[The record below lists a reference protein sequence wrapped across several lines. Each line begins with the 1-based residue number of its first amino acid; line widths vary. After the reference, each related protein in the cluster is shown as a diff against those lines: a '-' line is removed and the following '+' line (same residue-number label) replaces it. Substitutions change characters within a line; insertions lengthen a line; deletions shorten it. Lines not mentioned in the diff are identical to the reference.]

1 MLRPDEQL
9 LLGHTGLDTQSR
21 KTLQTALGNRAVV
34 IGSESSNGLN
44 ATGATG
50 AAVAVPYPPTSTSGS
65 TLLSIVTGINAKV
78 AANTTLYT
86 PGSSRCVVTAVVLVP
101 TSVTAITSGPT
112 IGIGTN
118 ATPSNIFASTALT
131 TLTTTSQAYNFGA
144 PGVLVIANFASPV
157 LLGVNAI
164 ATGTSMFI
172 TAYCFGFL
180 L

>member
-34 IGSESSNGLN
+34 VGSESSNGLN

-50 AAVAVPYPPTSTSGS
+50 AAVPVPYPPTSTSGS
-65 TLLSIVTGINAKV
+65 TLLSTVTGINAKV

-86 PGSSRCVVTAVVLVP
+86 PVNRVVVTSVILVP
-101 TSVTAITSGPT
+101 TLATAITAGPT

-131 TLTTTSQAYNFGA
+131 TLTLTTQAYNFGA
-144 PGVLVIANFASPV
+144 PGVLVIATNAAPV

-164 ATGTSMFI
+164 ATGTAMTL